1 MADNI
6 ETDDDNIYWE
16 SSTIQIPDSPMVK
29 IPKIKYLIMRQSSVN
44 QYLSG
49 DGFGDPNLICTDVY
63 SLYDVACIRISET
76 LYNTFRPQW
85 TGKCIEVDERTAFYG
100 AALFGEIR
108 PQGKIFEA
116 EEGHY
121 TKVKKAIDITP
132 EISAIVLD
140 FMYKFA
146 KMIIE
151 VEFDDRYQE
160 LADTSVIER
169 NSWEIQKHEARE
181 WLANQET
188 SYTPFLDYLAEEK
201 EMDKTALANKILQK
215 AEEYEDNL
223 STLLVKFQKLIKE
236 FKNAK
241 TIWDMNIL
249 YEKYFGIMMPEKQAI
264 DLGLTVSET
273 DWTRKV
279 EVKSHAFGF

>member
-6 ETDDDNIYWE
+6 ETNDDNIYWE
-16 SSTIQIPDSPMVK
+16 SSTIQVPEAPISEPVK
-29 IPKIKYLIMRQSSVN
+29 IRYLIMRQSLVN
-44 QYLSG
+44 PYLSG
-49 DGFGDPNLICTDVY
+49 DGFGDPNLTCTDVY
-63 SLYDVACIRISET
+63 SLYDVACIRISDT

-85 TGKCIEVDERTAFYG
+85 TGKCIEIDERTAFYG
-100 AALFGEIR
+100 AALFSEIR
-108 PQGKIFEA
+108 EYGKIFEA

-121 TKVKKAIDITP
+121 EKVKKKIDITP
-132 EISAIVLD
+132 EISAMVLD

-151 VEFDDRYQE
+151 VEFDDRYHE

-181 WLANQET
+181 YLNDKVN
-188 SYTPFLDYLAEEK
+188 SYTPFLDYLAVERELDK
-201 EMDKTALANKILQK
+201 EVLANKILEK

-223 STLLVKFQKLIKE
+223 STLLVKFQKLLKE

-249 YEKYFGIMMPEKQAI
+249 YEKYLGIMMPQRQAVE
-264 DLGLTVSET
+264 LGLTVSEE

-279 EVKSHAFGF
+279 PVKAHAFGF